1 MNICPNMSPSLLLK
15 AFVNERL
22 ATAAQEIFDFLERI
36 IVKYEEEAS
45 CSQKEIKRLRG
56 IRLDFVSQQNTDLF
70 QSAEQRE
77 ENWENSLEQHSQEW
91 ESNGTSG
98 HTGQELSHIKQEA
111 LWDVP
116 QEDSRIPE
124 DSDTLCLSREQNKQE
139 NDSFLQLS
147 ASKPE
152 EAETKLLPPPVAS
165 TEPCPYQNGRQD
177 ACQTE
182 HSALLPEA
190 SITQDFRCHLCE
202 KSFSFNHH
210 LVNHA
215 LRIHWRDACCAVCG
229 KAGESPGRLAEH
241 IQSHR
246 GSKTCPVCGKRCGS
260 VSALAE
266 HMTSHTGA
274 KPHRCYMCGK
284 ECSRKGDLKIHM
296 RIHTGEKPYCCTHCG
311 KSFTHSGHL
320 RKHLRTHTGER
331 PHTCGMCGRGFLQS
345 AHLKHHLTTHVRIS

>member
-1 MNICPNMSPSLLLK
+1 MRTGVNNQE

-22 ATAAQEIFDFLERI
+22 ATAAQEIFVFLERI
-36 IVKYEEEAS
+36 IAKYEEAAS
-45 CSQKEIKRLRG
+45 NSQKEIKHLRG
-56 IRLDFVSQQNTDLF
+56 VRLDFVSQQKTDLF
-70 QSAEQRE
+70 QSAEHKE
-77 ENWENSLEQHSQEW
+77 ENWENSLEQHSFEW
-91 ESNGTSG
+91 ESNGTPG
-98 HTGQELSHIKQEA
+98 HTGLELCHIKQEA
-111 LWDVP
+111 LWDIP
-116 QEDSRIPE
+116 QEESGIRE
-124 DSDTLCLSREQNKQE
+124 DSDALYLPRKRNKQE
-139 NDSFLQLS
+139 DDSFLPLDESERQ
-147 ASKPE
+147 E
-152 EAETKLLPPPVAS
+152 GETELLPPPVS
-165 TEPCPYQNGRQD
+165 SRELCPYQDERQD
-177 ACQTE
+177 VHQTE
-182 HSALLPEA
+182 QITLFPEA
-190 SITQDFRCHLCE
+190 SVTQDFRCHLCE

-229 KAGESPGRLAEH
+229 KAGESPGSLAEH

-246 GSKTCPVCGKRCGS
+246 GSKTCPACGKRCGS

-274 KPHRCYMCGK
+274 KPHRCHVCGK

-311 KSFTHSGHL
+311 KRFTHSGHL

-345 AHLKHHLTTHVRIS
+345 AHLKHHLTTHVRVS